1 MTALVA
7 VLVVCGTVLFAVW
20 GMLFVR
26 RRVPVEV
33 LEKQHEV
40 GGFVYAALSVI
51 YGILLAFVVFV
62 VWTGYQSASDAVA
75 NEADQLVDLLRL
87 SHGFPAELHAA
98 IHRGLRQ
105 YTNSVIGDEWP
116 AMREGGSSPKTE
128 AEIEALW
135 QVYVRAAAGGE
146 AGGPLLSESLDR
158 MARLADARRARL
170 GKSASGI
177 PPLLWVLLFG
187 GGLVMILFTYFFGI
201 RNVRAQMLMT
211 AALASQIA
219 FVLFLVAAIDRPFDG
234 LMQIDAAPFR
244 RVVERLDAGMSAPGS
259 AVTPR

>member
-1 MTALVA
+1 MTALFA
-7 VLVVCGTVLFAVW
+7 VLVVSGTVLFAV
-20 GMLFVR
+20 GGTIFVR

-40 GGFVYAALSVI
+40 GGFLYGALAVI

-62 VWTGYQSASDAVA
+62 VWTSYQSASDAVA
-75 NEADQLVDLLRL
+75 SEADQLVDLLRI
-87 SHGFPAELHAA
+87 SKGFPPELHAA
-98 IHRGLRQ
+98 VHHQLRQ
-105 YTNSVIGDEWP
+105 YTNSVIADEWP
-116 AMREGGSSPKTE
+116 SMREGHESAKTE

-135 QVYVRAAAGGE
+135 QIYVRAGATVSRDA
-146 AGGPLLSESLDR
+146 PLLLESLER

-170 GKSASGI
+170 GKSVSRI
-177 PPLLWVLLFG
+177 PPLLWILLVG
-187 GGLVMILFTYFFGI
+187 GGLIMILFTYFFGI

-234 LMQIDAAPFR
+234 LMKISTDPFH
-244 RVVERLDAGMSAPGS
+244 RVIQRLDA
-259 AVTPR
+259 RD

>member
-7 VLVVCGTVLFAVW
+7 VLVVCATVFFAVA
-20 GMLFVR
+20 GTIVVR

-87 SHGFPAELHAA
+87 SKGFPPELHAA
-98 IHRGLRQ
+98 IHRHLRQ
-105 YTNSVIGDEWP
+105 YTNSVVAEEWP
-116 AMREGGSSPKTE
+116 AMRKGRPSPKTE
-128 AEIEALW
+128 GEIEVLW
-135 QVYVRAAAGGE
+135 QVYVRAAADGA
-146 AGGPLLSESLDR
+146 AGGPLLAESLDR

-177 PPLLWVLLFG
+177 PPLLWVLLLS
-187 GGLVMILFTYFFGI
+187 GGLVMILFTYFFGV

-219 FVLFLVAAIDRPFDG
+219 FILFLVAAIDRPFDG
-234 LMQIDAAPFR
+234 MMQISTEPFA
-244 RVVERLDAGMSAPGS
+244 RVIAHLDA
-259 AVTPR
+259 RD

>member
-75 NEADQLVDLLRL
+75 SEADQLVDLLRL
-87 SHGFPAELHAA
+87 SNGFPAELHTAVR
-98 IHRGLRQ
+98 HQLRQ
-105 YTNSVIGDEWP
+105 YTNSVVVDEWP
-116 AMREGGSSPKTE
+116 AMRNGHPSPKTE
-128 AEIEALW
+128 AEIEVLW
-135 QVYVRAAAGGE
+135 RIYVQAG
-146 AGGPLLSESLDR
+146 AGVSGGAPLLEQSLDR

-177 PPLLWVLLFG
+177 PPLMWVLILG
-187 GGLVMILFTYFFGI
+187 GGLVMILFTYFFGV
-201 RNVRAQMLMT
+201 RNLRAQMLMT
-211 AALASQIA
+211 AALASQVA
-219 FVLFLVAAIDRPFDG
+219 FILFLVAAIDRPFDG
-234 LMQIDAAPFR
+234 MMQISTKPFV
-244 RVVERLDAGMSAPGS
+244 RVLDHLDARS
-259 AVTPR
+259 

>member
-7 VLVVCGTVLFAVW
+7 LLVVCGTVLFAVG
-20 GMLFVR
+20 GMVFVR

-87 SHGFPAELHAA
+87 SHGFPAELHAE

-105 YTNSVIGDEWP
+105 YTNSVVVDEWP
-116 AMREGGSSPKTE
+116 AMRDGRPSPKTE

-135 QVYVRAAAGGE
+135 QVYVRAAAGGT
-146 AGGPLLSESLDR
+146 AGGPLLAESLDR

-177 PPLLWVLLFG
+177 PTLLWILLLG

-201 RNVRAQMLMT
+201 RNLRAQVLMT

-234 LMQIDAAPFR
+234 LMQIDTGPFR
-244 RVVERLDAGMSAPGS
+244 RVTERLDAGMNALP
-259 AVTPR
+259 AAATPR